1 MDKKFSI
8 SFDRDA
14 DVVYL
19 SFGEPSRAVSEEV
32 AEGVFARYD
41 PRSEELVGLTLLDFS
56 KKFGVQPKEV
66 SVPLH
71 KIA

>member
-8 SFDRDA
+8 SFDREA

-19 SFGEPSRAVSEEV
+19 SFGEPSPAVGEEV

-41 PRSEELVGLTLLDFS
+41 PGSEELVGLTLVGFS
-56 KKFGVQPKEV
+56 KRFGVQPREV